1 MDELKTRD
9 EVEAKFKWDLSAVY
23 KNEADW
29 QNALN
34 GLKKE
39 VDDILSFKG
48 KLHDATE
55 LERFLQKY
63 VALGIKHEGIFVYSM
78 LRFSEDTSNEHWQEL
93 KDRAYQLSTEY
104 NAKTVFVK
112 KELSLLSNSDIDNL
126 IKTNS
131 NLKPFEYFLQEY
143 ARLQPHVLSE
153 KEEDLLAELKIVL
166 DKPED
171 IFAAF
176 SYDNIVFPKIKNKKG
191 EEIQIS
197 PSAYMVLMKDA
208 DRDLRKLAFEGFYQP
223 YNQNIDILANIY
235 AANLLVDTKLAKVRS
250 YNSALEMS
258 LFPDNIDLEVYN
270 NLITVV
276 KENKKLISRYNQL
289 RMKELNIDK
298 LFFYD
303 NYVPLVKQFD
313 KDYPFEEA
321 VAIVRESLMPLGD
334 KYIQLYDKSLKENK
348 IDIIPSKGKRSGAFS
363 WGTYTAGGYT
373 FLNYS
378 KKLDDVS
385 TLAHEVGHTVN
396 RDLSASEQP
405 FTYYENP
412 IFLAEVASTFNECL
426 LYDHLIGHA
435 NSNEEKKYYI
445 DSYLEAIRGTFFRQT
460 MFADFELRSHELA
473 EKGEP
478 LTARTLT
485 EVYRGV
491 LAEHL
496 GPEMTIDENLDKE
509 WSRIPHFYND
519 FYVYKYATSLSASIA
534 LSQRVLNG
542 GTKEVE
548 QYFKFLKAGSHKE
561 PLAILKDAGIDITK
575 PDTFR
580 VTTKLFED
588 LINQYE
594 AL

>member
-9 EVEAKFKWDLSAVY
+9 DVEAKFKWDLSAIY
-23 KNEADW
+23 KKEADW
-29 QNALN
+29 QNALS

-39 VDDILSFKG
+39 VDDILVFKG
-48 KLHDATE
+48 KLHEAIE

-63 VALGIKHEGIFVYSM
+63 VALGIKHDSVFVYSM
-78 LRFSEDTSNEHWQEL
+78 LKFSEDTSNEHWQEL
-93 KDRAYQLSTEY
+93 KDRVYQLSTEY
-104 NAKTVFVK
+104 NAKTVFVR

-126 IKTNS
+126 MKTNS
-131 NLKPFEYFLQEY
+131 NLKPFEYFLREY
-143 ARLQPHVLSE
+143 ARFQPYILSE
-153 KEEDLLAELKIVL
+153 KEEDLLAQLKIVL

-191 EEIQIS
+191 EEIQLS
-197 PSAYMVLMKDA
+197 PSSYIVLMKDS

-235 AANLLVDTKLAKVRS
+235 AANLLANTQLAKIRG

-258 LFPDNIDLEVYN
+258 LFPDNVDLEVYK
-270 NLITVV
+270 NLISIV
-276 KENKKLISRYNQL
+276 KENKDLVSRYNQL
-289 RMKELNIDK
+289 RIKELNLDK

-313 KDYPFEEA
+313 REYSFEEA
-321 VAIVRESLMPLGD
+321 VAVVRESLMLLGD
-334 KYIQLYDKSLKENK
+334 KYIQLYDKSLKENRV
-348 IDIIPSKGKRSGAFS
+348 DILPSKGKRSGAFS
-363 WGTYTAGGYT
+363 WGTYAAGGYT
-373 FLNYS
+373 FLNYT
-378 KKLDDVS
+378 KKLDDIS
-385 TLAHEVGHTVN
+385 TFAHEMGHT
-396 RDLSASEQP
+396 
-405 FTYYENP
+405 
-412 IFLAEVASTFNECL
+412 TFNECL
-426 LYDHLIGHA
+426 LYDYLINHA
-435 NSNEEKKYYI
+435 KSNDEKKYYI
-445 DSYLEAIRGTFFRQT
+445 DSYLEAIRGTFFRQS
-460 MFADFELRSHELA
+460 MFADFELKTHESA

-478 LTARTLT
+478 LTAKILT
-485 EVYRGV
+485 DIYRGV

-542 GTKEVE
+542 GPKEVE
-548 QYFKFLKAGSHKE
+548 QYFKFLKAGSCKE
-561 PLAILKDAGIDITK
+561 PLAILKDAGIDMLK

-580 VTTKLFED
+580 VTTRLFED

-594 AL
+594 SL